1 MTWGGVSR
9 GNGNGYDM
17 GQGQGQWQHT
27 ERDCSDFFGYNIQRS
42 YQALNEL

>member
-17 GQGQGQWQHT
+17 GQAQHT
-27 ERDCSDFFGYNIQRS
+27 ERDCSDFFGYNIQSS
-42 YQALNEL
+42 YQALIEL